1 MNGGSGEHAGH
12 GSALGRRLNRVAGP
26 WNLELTCG
34 NLTWLAVALGV
45 ILRVWEYLEFRP
57 LYKDESALLA
67 NVAGRAVFDFGHILE
82 GDQMAP
88 PGFLAIERLLVEL
101 PLDVKATGRL
111 FPLICGIATVFLMR
125 STARRYL
132 DRRAVPIAVGL
143 LALGDHLLYYSA
155 EIKQYSCDLMMALA
169 ALLLAAPRPPEEP
182 SGRHY
187 KALAVFGLIA
197 PWFSFTVVFVL
208 AGVALHLLVI
218 EALRKNWRKNALT
231 TGICLGWLVSFAG
244 CFLLCR
250 SIMSRRDFLWVWWNF
265 AFLPVPPRSLG
276 DASLLAESIAN
287 VFINPASILTP
298 LTLPFTAVLA
308 SILALIGCLSLGSR
322 CPGGLWLVISPL
334 FFALAASG
342 LHQYPFHGRLLF
354 ALVPTF
360 LLLPS
365 EGVAAIGGRSGWLV
379 TLTLAGCFLY
389 GEAAE
394 VLWHKAIQQRVRPFD
409 THGDLKNDLLDD
421 LELRRHPPQRPSPRD
436 NSVRRDL
443 EKRPLP

>member
-1 MNGGSGEHAGH
+1 M
-12 GSALGRRLNRVAGP
+12 
-26 WNLELTCG
+26 
-34 NLTWLAVALGV
+34 
-45 ILRVWEYLEFRP
+45 
-57 LYKDESALLA
+57 DESALLV

-132 DRRAVPIAVGL
+132 DRRAVPLAVGL

-169 ALLLAAPRPPEEP
+169 ALLLAAPRPPERP
-182 SGRHY
+182 SGRHFT
-187 KALAVFGLIA
+187 ALAIFGLIA

-208 AGVALHLLVI
+208 AGVGLHLFVT
-218 EALRKNWRKNALT
+218 EALRKDRRRTALT
-231 TGICLGWLVSFAG
+231 AGICLAWLVSFAC
-244 CFLLCR
+244 CFLLSR

-265 AFLPVPPRSLG
+265 AFLPLPPRSLA
-276 DASLLAESIAN
+276 DVSLLAESIAN

-298 LTLPFTAVLA
+298 LTLPYTALLA
-308 SILALIGCLSLGSR
+308 SILALIGCLSLGR
-322 CPGGLWLVISPL
+322 RWPGGLWLVISPL
-334 FFALAASG
+334 FWALAASG
-342 LHQYPFHGRLLF
+342 LHFYPFHGRLLL

-360 LLLPS
+360 LLLLA
-365 EGVAAIGGRSGWLV
+365 EGVAACGGRSGGLV

-394 VLWHKAIQQRVRPFD
+394 VFWHKAVQQRMRPFD
-409 THGDLKNDLLDD
+409 THGDLKNDLLDY
-421 LELRRHPPQRPSPRD
+421 LELQRHPPQRPR
-436 NSVRRDL
+436 NSVARPDP
-443 EKRPLP
+443 ENRPLP